1 MAFGKI
7 LMILG
12 GLITLVATYV
22 FAFYVLIPG
31 TWYGWGIAAWVFVPD
46 AFASGDIMVILI
58 EIFIILFLVAGVIQF
73 IGVKSRVIGFIGSL
87 LALGGFIYFMLIEF
101 SLISSTAIYAL
112 LFAGVPLGPLPI
124 HVAVGS
130 FASLGTY
137 LLAGGAV
144 LGLIGTFVG
153 RE

>member
-7 LMILG
+7 LIILG
-12 GLITLVATYV
+12 GLITIVATYV
-22 FAFYVLIPG
+22 FAFYELIPG
-31 TWYGWGIAAWVFVPD
+31 TFYGWGIAAWAFVPD
-46 AFASGDIMVILI
+46 VFASGEIMLILI
-58 EIFIILFLVAGVIQF
+58 EIFIILFLVSGVIQL
-73 IGVKSRVIGFIGSL
+73 IGVKSRVLGLIGSL

-112 LFAGVPLGPLPI
+112 LFAGAPIGALPI
-124 HVAVGS
+124 HVGVGS
-130 FASLGTY
+130 FASLGAY

>member
-12 GLITLVATYV
+12 GLITIVATYV
-22 FAFYVLIPG
+22 FAFYELIPA
-31 TWYGWGIAAWVFVPD
+31 TLYGWGIGAWAFVPD
-46 AFASGDIMVILI
+46 VFASGEIMLILI
-58 EIFIILFLVAGVIQF
+58 EIFIILFLLAGVIQL
-73 IGVKSRVIGFIGSL
+73 IGLKSRVVGLIGSL

-112 LFAGVPLGPLPI
+112 LFAGVPIGPLPI
-124 HVAVGS
+124 HVGVGS
-130 FASLGTY
+130 FASLGAY

-144 LGLIGTFVG
+144 LGIIGTFVG